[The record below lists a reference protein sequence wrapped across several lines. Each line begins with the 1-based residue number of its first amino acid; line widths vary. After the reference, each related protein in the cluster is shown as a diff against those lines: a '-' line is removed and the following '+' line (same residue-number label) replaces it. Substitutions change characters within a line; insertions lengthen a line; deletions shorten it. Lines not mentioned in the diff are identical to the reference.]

1 MTKDFHSIIVA
12 LITIPLLGIGLIIA
26 LFYAIFN
33 WIFEG
38 IANLITKD

>member
-1 MTKDFHSIIVA
+1 MIKDFHSIITA
-12 LITIPLLGIGLIIA
+12 LITIPFLGVGLIIA
-26 LFYAIFN
+26 LFYAIFS